1 MIKNKILWLAL
12 FALPFMAIANE
23 SVVSDSNIVNF
34 SVQAEQE
41 VPADVLQ
48 VKLFLQEENANL
60 QTLHQVISDKLNQSI
75 NKIKTQSAVV
85 IKHHNRSTNLRYNDK
100 GQKNGWIERVDFVLE
115 SQNQAVLSQLVD
127 ELSDVLSIENINT
140 TLSPEAREKL
150 EDVLSQQAL
159 HKFQQKAEL
168 IQTSLSFKHY
178 RIVSLYLQAQNDS
191 GYNQDKMLY
200 AVKMTA
206 DQAVPLETGRTK
218 ISVQAIGAIQL
229 IE

>member
-140 TLSPEAREKL
+140 TLSPEARENWKMCYLNKL
-150 EDVLSQQAL
+150 SINFSKKQ
-159 HKFQQKAEL
+159 
-168 IQTSLSFKHY
+168 S
-178 RIVSLYLQAQNDS
+178 
-191 GYNQDKMLY
+191 
-200 AVKMTA
+200 
-206 DQAVPLETGRTK
+206 
-218 ISVQAIGAIQL
+218 
-229 IE
+229 